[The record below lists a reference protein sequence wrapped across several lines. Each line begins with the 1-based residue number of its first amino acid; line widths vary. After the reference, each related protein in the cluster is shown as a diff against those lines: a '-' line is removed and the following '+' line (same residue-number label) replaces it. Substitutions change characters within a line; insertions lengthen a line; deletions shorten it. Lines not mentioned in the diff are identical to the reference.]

1 VLIILPGHLQV
12 SGVTTW
18 AMRAIAGLRSRDI
31 PAGLVVHTKPGESVP
46 RFLEPYVVGVVR
58 DATPIESLEGGL
70 DEMIPIYLDAIRS
83 LFEQTREPIVVA
95 PNLHGDCY
103 GAVAAIAQSH
113 PHLLRVVSW
122 IHSDNGYDLAI
133 ARHYEKI
140 IHAFVP
146 VSAELAELTNATL
159 PLRKPDVIHIPHGIQ
174 VHPDCPE
181 RSPATNRPLRILYTG
196 RIEEHQK
203 RISTLSILSRTLSER
218 AIEHELRIV
227 GDGPEMGSLQEAAR
241 SIKPITIVGAI
252 EPVAV
257 NEHLRWAD
265 VWVLASR
272 FEGQSVAMLE
282 AMAQGCVPIVTRV
295 RSGANDAV
303 IHGDTGLSVEVQWDT
318 PIERIASKMVD
329 AIEEY
334 CAMNPEAFARR
345 AHRFVFEHHSAA
357 LHTDA
362 LIRLVKRVRSLEART
377 WPADERPAYS
387 APPGQ
392 AGGSTPADAR
402 DRMKSCLDAL
412 AGHRVLI
419 YGTGQHTKDLIEIIK
434 DSPAIIA
441 GFIDDD
447 PQRAGETL
455 AGFPISIPEQIKDL
469 DASDLVISSWIHEE
483 QIWAKRLVLESL
495 GVRLHRLYHNEAVAV
510 DA

>member
-1 VLIILPGHLQV
+1 
-12 SGVTTW
+12 
-18 AMRAIAGLRSRDI
+18 MRAIAGLRSRDI

-58 DATPIESLEGGL
+58 DATPIESLEGRL
-70 DEMIPIYLDAIRS
+70 DGMIPIYLDAIRS
-83 LFEQTREPIVVA
+83 LFEQTGEPIVVA

-103 GAVAAIAQSH
+103 GAVAAIAQSQ
-113 PHLLRVVSW
+113 PHLIRTAAW

-133 ARHYEKI
+133 AHHYEKI

-146 VSAELAELTNATL
+146 VSAELSELTNATL
-159 PLRKPDVIHIPHGIQ
+159 PHRKSDVIHIPHGVQ

-181 RSPATNRPLRILYTG
+181 RSSATNRPLRILYTG

-203 RISTLSILSRTLSER
+203 RISTLPILSRTLCER
-218 AIEHELRIV
+218 GVQHELRIV
-227 GDGPEMGSLQEAAR
+227 GDGPEMASLQTATE
-241 SIKPITIVGAI
+241 SIEPITLVGAV
-252 EPVAV
+252 EPEAV
-257 NEHLRWAD
+257 NDHLQWAD

-295 RSGANDAV
+295 RSGSNDAV
-303 IHGDTGLSVEVQWDT
+303 IHSETGLCVDVQWDT
-318 PIERIASKMVD
+318 PIEEIASKMVD

-362 LIRLVKRVRSLEART
+362 LIRLVKQVRSLEARA

-392 AGGSTPADAR
+392 AGGSTPTDAR
-402 DRMKSCLDAL
+402 ERMKSCLDTL

-419 YGTGQHTKDLIEIIK
+419 YGTGQHTNDLLDDI
-434 DSPAIIA
+434 DVSPAIIV

-447 PQRAGETL
+447 PQRSGETL
-455 AGFPISIPEQIKDL
+455 AGLPILTPDQIPHL
-469 DASDLVISSWIHEE
+469 DASDLVISSWIHEKH
-483 QIWAKRLVLESL
+483 IWEKRHAIESL
-495 GVRLHRLYHNEAVAV
+495 GVRLHRLYHNEPVGV

>member
-31 PAGLVVHTKPGESVP
+31 PAGLVVHTKPDESVP

-58 DATPIESLEGGL
+58 DATPIESLEGRL
-70 DEMIPIYLDAIRS
+70 DEMIPIYLDAIQS
-83 LFEQTREPIVVA
+83 LFEQSGQPVLVA

-113 PHLLRVVSW
+113 PHLIRTAAW

-140 IHAFVP
+140 IHAYVP

-203 RISTLSILSRTLSER
+203 RISTLPILSRTLSER

-227 GDGPEMGSLQEAAR
+227 GDGPEMASLQTAIE
-241 SIKPITIVGAI
+241 SITLVGAV
-252 EPVAV
+252 EPEVV
-257 NEHLRWAD
+257 NDHLQWAD
-265 VWVLASR
+265 VWVLPSR

-318 PIERIASKMVD
+318 PIEEIASKMGD

-334 CAMNPEAFARR
+334 CTMNPEAFARR

-362 LIRLVKRVRSLEART
+362 LIRLVERVRSLEARA
-377 WPADERPAYS
+377 WPADERSAYS

-392 AGGSTPADAR
+392 AGGSTPADAKE
-402 DRMKSCLDAL
+402 RMKTCLDAL
-412 AGHRVLI
+412 ANQRVLI

-434 DSPAIIA
+434 DSPMIIV

-447 PQRAGETL
+447 PQRAGEIL
-455 AGFPISIPEQIKDL
+455 AGLPISTPEQIPDL

-495 GVRLHRLYHNEAVAV
+495 GVRLHRLYHSEIVTV